1 MRVRQPLLEAV
12 VHYPGDH
19 EALLPLLGLVADE
32 LNVKRVEFAESAER
46 FGRWRA
52 KPDFKALGPRLGHR
66 VKDVAAAL
74 GDEDGALA
82 SRLAQGETVTIDV
95 PGAGEIT
102 LEPTDVDLT
111 QDTVEGWGV
120 AGDGRLTV
128 ALELE
133 LTPELRRE
141 GYAREVVRLVQDT
154 RKAAGLD
161 VSDRIVLGLEPS
173 GALAEAL
180 RVYAA
185 DIAAETLA
193 TELQHGELTD
203 ATFRHVGKID
213 GSAVTITLRPA

>member
-1 MRVRQPLLEAV
+1 VQ
-12 VHYPGDH
+12 
-19 EALLPLLGLVADE
+19 
-32 LNVKRVEFAESAER
+32 
-46 FGRWRA
+46 
-52 KPDFKALGPRLGHR
+52 
-66 VKDVAAAL
+66 DVAAAL
-74 GDEDGALA
+74 ADDDGALA
-82 SRLAQGETVTIDV
+82 SRLAQGETVAIEI

-102 LEPTDVDLT
+102 LGPADVDLA

-141 GYAREVVRLVQDT
+141 GSAREVVRLVQDA

-161 VSDRIVLGLEPS
+161 VSDRIALGLEAH

-180 RVYAA
+180 RVHSA
-185 DIAAETLA
+185 DIAVETLA
-193 TELQHGELTD
+193 TDLRLGDLPD
-203 ATFRHVGKID
+203 ATFRHDGEID